1 MIKTK
6 CQCCD
11 SEELENLKNSSFFK
25 FPVLKC
31 LDCES
36 SVTQIDENFDLKKYY
51 DEIYWSTFRNIEN
64 KDVNKQDVDSGY
76 LLKKFP
82 KFIQNLVEI
91 TGVRKAQAFS
101 QFNYVLP
108 FIKGKKILEIGSGE
122 GFILEYFS
130 KNNFNVFGIEPSTE
144 NVERINKRLGRKI
157 CIQGFAEDVEKMNEK
172 FDAIILSHVF
182 EHVVNCRELLSTIYE
197 KLSKTGILFLEVPN
211 CSNKIILEH
220 SIFEQPHIHHF
231 TLDGFEKIAE
241 KTNFKIIKKDIFY
254 SALETLSAHI
264 KFLIYWFIKKDFNI
278 SSSKEKGTEIRVIF
292 SKIS

>member
-11 SEELENLKNSSFFK
+11 SEKLENLKNSSFFK

-31 LDCES
+31 QNCES
-36 SVTQIDENFDLKKYY
+36 SSTQIDENFDLKKYY

-64 KDVNKQDVDSGY
+64 KAVNKQEVDSGY

-82 KFIQNLVEI
+82 KFIQDLVEL

-101 QFNYVLP
+101 QFNYIIP

-122 GFILEYFS
+122 GFLLELFL
-130 KNNFNVFGIEPSTE
+130 KNGFDVFGIEPSSE
-144 NVERINKRLGRKI
+144 NVERINKILGKKI
-157 CIQGFAEDVEKMNEK
+157 CSQGFAEDVEKFNEK

-182 EHVVNCRELLSTIYE
+182 EHVLNCRNLLDILNE
-197 KLSKTGILFLEVPN
+197 KLSENGILFLEVPN
-211 CSNKIILEH
+211 CSNKKILEH

-231 TLDGFEKIAE
+231 TLKGFEKIAN
-241 KTNFKIIKKDIFY
+241 KTNFNILKKDIFY
-254 SALETLSAHI
+254 SSLDTLSSHL
-264 KFLIYWFIKKDFNI
+264 KFLVYWFIKKDYNI
-278 SSSKEKGTEIRVIF
+278 TSSEKIGTEIRVIF
-292 SKIS
+292 SKTS